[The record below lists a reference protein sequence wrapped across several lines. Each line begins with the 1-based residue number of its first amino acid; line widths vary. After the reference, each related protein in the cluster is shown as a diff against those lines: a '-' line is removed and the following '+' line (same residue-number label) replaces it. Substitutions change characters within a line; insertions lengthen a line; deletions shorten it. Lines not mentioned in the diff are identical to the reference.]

1 MTCALGP
8 VHMSKLLFKYMKRL
22 TFESIKSDISNLS
35 QPMNGQIELSEI
47 VWNRDWSS
55 LSMYTKKS

>member
-1 MTCALGP
+1 MP
-8 VHMSKLLFKYMKRL
+8 KLLFKYMKRL

-35 QPMNGQIELSEI
+35 QPMNGEIELLEIAIELLEI

-55 LSMYTKKS
+55 LSMYTKKL

>member
-1 MTCALGP
+1 
-8 VHMSKLLFKYMKRL
+8 MSKLLFKYMKRL

-35 QPMNGQIELSEI
+35 QPMNGEIELLEIALELLEI

-55 LSMYTKKS
+55 LSMYTKKL

>member
-35 QPMNGQIELSEI
+35 QPMNGEIELLEI

-55 LSMYTKKS
+55 LSMYTKKL

>member
-1 MTCALGP
+1 
-8 VHMSKLLFKYMKRL
+8 MSKLLFKYMKRL

-35 QPMNGQIELSEI
+35 QPMNGEIELLEIAIELLEI

-55 LSMYTKKS
+55 LSMYTKKL

>member
-35 QPMNGQIELSEI
+35 QPMNGEIELLEI
-47 VWNRDWSS
+47 VWNQDWSS
-55 LSMYTKKS
+55 LSMYTEKL